1 MYIMSSIVLYS
12 LLCKTYT
19 LMRAGKK
26 IQVWVST
33 PDYEYLR
40 DRKVSP
46 TDLMRA
52 SIRMLRSHPNEYT
65 SDNFT

>member
-1 MYIMSSIVLYS
+1 
-12 LLCKTYT
+12 
-19 LMRAGKK
+19 MRAGKK

-52 SIRMLRSHPNEYT
+52 SIRMLRSPPNEYT